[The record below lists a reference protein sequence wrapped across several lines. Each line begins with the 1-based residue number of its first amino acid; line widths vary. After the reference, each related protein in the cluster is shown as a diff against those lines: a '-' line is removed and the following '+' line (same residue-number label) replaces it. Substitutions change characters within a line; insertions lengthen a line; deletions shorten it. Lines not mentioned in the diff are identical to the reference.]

1 VNTIEEAIC
10 SSLPRKEAL
19 IVAFSGGGDSL
30 ALLIALQKL
39 GFPVQAVYVNH
50 HLRSDAELEKELNL
64 NEENCRKLGLSLVV
78 FDLDPKELAS
88 LRDQMGVEQSARMLR
103 YQKLIEYC
111 KACEA
116 SLVTAHNN
124 NDQLETVLTRLFQGS
139 SASHAYI
146 ERMSIIDTVKVYHPL
161 LSFSHEQLLQYDKN
175 HGFLWTEDSTN
186 SEDRYLRN
194 RIRHTITPAIFD
206 IFPQALQGV
215 DRFCHRS
222 EELTSFVRGEAKK
235 VLEKTVAGKLSRLDF
250 LSCPPLA
257 RDEVLYQFF
266 HRGSRISYE
275 LIHRVRD
282 ALENE
287 QSTWKIVSSGCV
299 ISSNNGLISISDDID
314 APSFCISVADKLGPG
329 YRLSLPSSL
338 VFSIGEEG
346 PFVDSTLLRID
357 GASLS
362 SPVLRSAINTDE
374 ISLEGKTVRLS
385 LLCNEWKIPK
395 QKRDLLPVL
404 EDRNGLVAVFG
415 RCLGGKDRLCN
426 RYKSLA
432 PSNSNVYSIIERNM
446 YCECE

>member
-1 VNTIEEAIC
+1 MNTIEEAIC

-78 FDLDPKELAS
+78 FDLDSKELAS
-88 LRDQMGVEQSARMLR
+88 LKDQMGVEQSARMLR
-103 YQKLIEYC
+103 YQKLLEYC

-124 NDQLETVLTRLFQGS
+124 DDQLETVLTRLFQGS

-146 ERMSIIDTVKVYHPL
+146 ERMSIIDGVKVYHPL
-161 LSFSHEQLLQYDKN
+161 LSFSHEQLLQYDRE
-175 HGFLWTEDSTN
+175 HGLLWAEDSTN
-186 SEDRYLRN
+186 SGNQYLRN
-194 RIRHTITPAIFD
+194 KIRHTITPAVLD
-206 IFPQALQGV
+206 VFPQALQGV
-215 DRFCHRS
+215 DRFCHRC
-222 EELTSFVRGEAKK
+222 EEFTFFVRDEAKK
-235 VLEKTVAGKLSRLDF
+235 VLGKTVDGKLSRQDF
-250 LSCPPLA
+250 LSCPPVA

-266 HRGSRISYE
+266 HRESRISYE
-275 LIHRVRD
+275 LVCRVRS
-282 ALENE
+282 ALEKG
-287 QSTWKIVSSGCV
+287 QVKWKIVSSGCV
-299 ISSNNGLISISDDID
+299 ISFNDGFVSISADID
-314 APSFCISVADKLGPG
+314 APSFCISVSDRLQSG
-329 YRLSLPSSL
+329 YKLSLPSSL
-338 VFSIGEEG
+338 VFSIKDEG
-346 PFVDSTLLRID
+346 SFVDSTLLRID

-362 SPVLRSAINTDE
+362 CPVLRSAISTDE
-374 ISLEGKTVRLS
+374 ISLEGRTVRLS

-395 QKRDLLPVL
+395 QKRNMLPVL

-432 PSNSNVYSIIERNM
+432 PSNS
-446 YCECE
+446 